1 MKDVFRG
8 VEESFSGMKF
18 TRPSWLSG
26 ATSSSSK
33 PAPQQSVPSAP
44 RVVSN
49 DGARR
54 TPVPAA
60 ESNAPAELL
69 PNTGEDDAVMRR
81 HCAALERIV
90 DIGLSLPA
98 ARIALKHLDTWLVGE
113 EGIAEMAAAEEA
125 AITCGE
131 PILHAGDRVRLE
143 GLVKN
148 HEANGKLGV
157 VEAYDAQSFRWKVR
171 MVADNQVFWIKPKL
185 LRPLEVKRISPPQKR
200 SSPQESSGCDQ
211 TQLSSQEPEQVVLE
225 AAWAKLKARQAAWK
239 EEQESREIQLLER
252 EEALQKLQEALEAAQ
267 EEQEFFA
274 QRQAAKKNEEVE
286 AARAQDQR
294 PPEVFEVTCLSGYE
308 GERSPAHLSPL
319 SPLQAVTSY
328 AADETSIRPV
338 AEHEDEEQEEAE
350 ADEVWDMD
358 WSSMASQSTTAAHSR
373 QIPTSSTSCASDS
386 LSCNAGLHD
395 DSTLEPSSDAGT
407 GYRSSRVQRLREPSP
422 PSGHSAQL
430 NTSDLASFTQ
440 KMEEKRRLAELHN
453 GEDLTEMNR
462 AEFDKGSMPG
472 VHPSMAA
479 KLEERRR
486 RLDAAEEAPST
497 ASGSC

>member
-8 VEESFSGMKF
+8 VEESFSSMKF
-18 TRPSWLSG
+18 TRPSWLAG

-33 PAPQQSVPSAP
+33 LAAQQSAPSAL
-44 RVVSN
+44 RQVSN
-49 DGARR
+49 VGARA
-54 TPVPAA
+54 TLVPTA

-81 HCAALERIV
+81 HCAALERII

-98 ARIALKHLDTWLVGE
+98 ARVALKHLDTWLVGE
-113 EGIAEMAAAEEA
+113 EGIVEMAAAEEA
-125 AITCGE
+125 AITSGE

-148 HEANGKLGV
+148 HETNGKLGV

-171 MVADNQVFWIKPKL
+171 LVTDNQVFWIKPKL
-185 LRPLEVKRISPPQKR
+185 LRPLEVKRMPLPEKGSPLEGKF
-200 SSPQESSGCDQ
+200 GCDQ
-211 TQLSSQEPEQVVLE
+211 TQPPSKEPKQVVLA
-225 AAWAKLKARQAAWK
+225 AAWAKLEARQAAWK

-252 EEALQKLQEALEAAQ
+252 EEALRKLQEALEAAQ

-274 QRQAAKKNEEVE
+274 QRQAAKEAEELE
-286 AARAQDQR
+286 AARAQAWR
-294 PPEVFEVTCLSGYE
+294 PLEVLELASHAGGE
-308 GERSPAHLSPL
+308 GQSSPTLLSPL
-319 SPLQAVTSY
+319 SPLEAVTSY

-338 AEHEDEEQEEAE
+338 AEHEDEEEVEAE

-358 WSSMASQSTTAAHSR
+358 WSSMASQCATAENPT
-373 QIPTSSTSCASDS
+373 QIPTLPPSCASNS
-386 LSCNAGLHD
+386 LSC
-395 DSTLEPSSDAGT
+395 DAGT
-407 GYRSSRVQRLREPSP
+407 GCRSSSVQRPREPSP
-422 PSGHSAQL
+422 PSGHSAPL
-430 NTSDLASFTQ
+430 HTSDLTSFTQ

-453 GEDLTEMNR
+453 GEDLMDVNR

-486 RLDAAEEAPST
+486 RLDAVEEAPSA

>member
-8 VEESFSGMKF
+8 VEESFSSMKF
-18 TRPSWLSG
+18 TRPSWLAG

-33 PAPQQSVPSAP
+33 LAAQQSAPSAP
-44 RVVSN
+44 RQVSN
-49 DGARR
+49 DSARA
-54 TPVPAA
+54 TPVPTA

-81 HCAALERIV
+81 HCAALERII

-98 ARIALKHLDTWLVGE
+98 ARVALKHLDTWLVGE
-113 EGIAEMAAAEEA
+113 EGIVEMAAAEEA
-125 AITCGE
+125 AITSGE

-148 HEANGKLGV
+148 HETNGKLGV
-157 VEAYDAQSFRWKVR
+157 AEAYDAQSFRWKVR
-171 MVADNQVFWIKPKL
+171 LVTDNQVFWIKPKL
-185 LRPLEVKRISPPQKR
+185 LRPLEVKRMSLPEKGSPLEGKF
-200 SSPQESSGCDQ
+200 GCDQ
-211 TQLSSQEPEQVVLE
+211 TQPSSKQPEQVVLA
-225 AAWAKLKARQAAWK
+225 AAWAKLEARQAAWK

-252 EEALQKLQEALEAAQ
+252 EEALRKLQEALEAAQ
-267 EEQEFFA
+267 EEQEFFV
-274 QRQAAKKNEEVE
+274 QRQVAKEAEELE
-286 AARAQDQR
+286 AARAQARR
-294 PPEVFEVTCLSGYE
+294 PPEVLELASHAGGE
-308 GERSPAHLSPL
+308 GQRSPTLLSPL
-319 SPLQAVTSY
+319 SPLEAVTSY

-338 AEHEDEEQEEAE
+338 AEHEDEAEAE

-358 WSSMASQSTTAAHSR
+358 WSSMASQCATAENPT
-373 QIPTSSTSCASDS
+373 QIPTLPPSCASNS
-386 LSCNAGLHD
+386 LSCDAGLHD
-395 DSTLEPSSDAGT
+395 DNLPEPWSHTGT
-407 GYRSSRVQRLREPSP
+407 GCRSSSVQRLREPSP
-422 PSGHSAQL
+422 PSGHSAPL
-430 NTSDLASFTQ
+430 HTSDLTSFTQ

-453 GEDLTEMNR
+453 GEDLMDVNR

-486 RLDAAEEAPST
+486 RLDAVEEAPSA